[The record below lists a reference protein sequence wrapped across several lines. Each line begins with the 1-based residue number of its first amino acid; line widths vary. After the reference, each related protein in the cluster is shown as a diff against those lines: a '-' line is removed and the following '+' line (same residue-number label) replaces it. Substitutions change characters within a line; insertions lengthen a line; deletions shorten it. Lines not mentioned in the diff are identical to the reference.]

1 MGDTLVSW
9 GLVADLLPWEGPIGL
24 EDSVATNRCDAN
36 CRLLLTAMMCHGGVG
51 SSSLLPDQQPS
62 SPQRFHLAPQAPH
75 TSRNVSFQIPYSVDD
90 AQKPC
95 NVSCYVITLILRW
108 FSTSERIRQCTY
120 QQNVRN
126 LPCPTSHEQNL
137 RSQTTTCGC
146 GVVFFNQGML
156 L

>member
-9 GLVADLLPWEGPIGL
+9 GSVADLLPWEGPIGL

-36 CRLLLTAMMCHGGVG
+36 CRLLLLCLQRWCAMAALVPPRCF
-51 SSSLLPDQQPS
+51 PIS
-62 SPQRFHLAPQAPH
+62 SPAAGAAPR
-75 TSRNVSFQIPYSVDD
+75 TSRKVYLQIPYSVDD

-120 QQNVRN
+120 QQNGRN